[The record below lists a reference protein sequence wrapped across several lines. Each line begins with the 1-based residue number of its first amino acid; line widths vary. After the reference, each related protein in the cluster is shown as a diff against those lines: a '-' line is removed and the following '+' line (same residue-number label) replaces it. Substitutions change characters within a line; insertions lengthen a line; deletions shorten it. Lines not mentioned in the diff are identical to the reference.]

1 MIPIIDLCVVSSRVF
16 YQLRHQGTWRS
27 QLQKG
32 SQLCLRKLK
41 IIPNSYLVCSEED
54 KYKFICSCSYSIQQ
68 LTLQSRSN
76 HSIQH
81 HSLLIN
87 TSRQNNRHTVQ
98 TTEYKDSDRD
108 DDIIK
113 LHTITTSSGKHM
125 LHPPFPC
132 TKGYAACLLNVPQTL
147 QIALVD
153 L

>member
-1 MIPIIDLCVVSSRVF
+1 MKLDDVFPVRLSSNF
-16 YQLRHQGTWRS
+16 
-27 QLQKG
+27 
-32 SQLCLRKLK
+32 
-41 IIPNSYLVCSEED
+41 CSEED

-125 LHPPFPC
+125 LHFEGHPEESH
-132 TKGYAACLLNVPQTL
+132 VQ
-147 QIALVD
+147 
-153 L
+153 